1 MKILQLPIFL
11 GLVGAMFGAP
21 LLAADK
27 ANSGA
32 DWLKKPS
39 SDDLMAVW
47 PVEAFRRSVGG
58 KAVISCTVT
67 VQGTLRACQI
77 VSESPKGVG
86 FGGAAV
92 TLSRQFLMRPA
103 VKDGIPIE
111 TTVSIP
117 INFPA
122 PRPETGSY
130 LPPKFNP
137 PMKRDRVYNRIPWKQ
152 APSQA
157 DMLAAY
163 PSRARAEKVSG
174 TATLDCRLNKTG
186 GISGCDILRESPKGF
201 GFGAAARSMK
211 DRFSGPLVDS
221 TGQTLATAR
230 VTLTFSFPA
239 SALDGST
246 PGIGRP
252 EWTMLPTL
260 DDFTAVIPSAARK
273 AEVYSARVVMACTV
287 AAEGALE
294 SCVAQSETPVGLGY
308 ADAAIRLSPTF
319 RLSVWTDEGL
329 PTIGGKVR
337 VPLRFDLETAMKGP
351 KTSPAPPPP

>member
-1 MKILQLPIFL
+1 MTNAQLPIFL
-11 GLVGAMFGAP
+11 GLAAAMLSAP
-21 LLAADK
+21 LHAADK

-39 SDDLMAVW
+39 SGDLMAVW
-47 PVEAFRRSVGG
+47 PADALRRSLGG

-77 VSESPKGVG
+77 VSESPQGAG

-103 VKDGIPIE
+103 MKDGVPVE
-111 TTVSIP
+111 TSVSIP

-130 LPPKFNP
+130 LPPKFDP
-137 PMKRDRVYNRIPWKQ
+137 PLKRDRIYNRIPWKR

-157 DMLAAY
+157 DMLAAF
-163 PSRARAEKVSG
+163 PAKARAEKVSG

-186 GISGCDILRESPKGF
+186 GISGCDILREAPQGF
-201 GFGAAARSMK
+201 GFGAAARSLK

-221 TGQTLATAR
+221 TGETLASAR

-239 SALDGST
+239 SALDGAT
-246 PGIGRP
+246 QGIGRP
-252 EWTMLPTL
+252 EWTVLPTMA
-260 DDFTAVIPSAARK
+260 DFTAVIPDAARK
-273 AEVYSARVVMACTV
+273 AEVYNARVVMECQV

-294 SCVAQSETPVGLGY
+294 GCLAQSETPAGLGY

-337 VPLRFDLETAMKGP
+337 VPLRFDLGAATQTGKSS
-351 KTSPAPPPP
+351 TAPPPP